1 MLESYKAEAHKAR
14 HDIDKLFKNL
24 LEKVETVPEDI
35 EPDIK
40 KGSPNTGYS
49 EGVLAS
55 KQRQGGQLHDDT
67 RDPVP

>member
-40 KGSPNTGYS
+40 TDYKNLKKSIK
-49 EGVLAS
+49 E
-55 KQRQGGQLHDDT
+55 
-67 RDPVP
+67 